1 MAYLFRGNTLKR
13 IQRIL
18 LNAGLIISMCV
29 GIWHFFVPYMYRWY
43 SYLPNAPR
51 EIIVSID
58 WINFFFSLLL
68 SGISIL
74 LIVNQK
80 LITSIKTKQYIV
92 FILYWFLHGFQE

>member
-68 SGISIL
+68 SKINIL

-80 LITSIKTKQYIV
+80 IITSKNKAIYSFYSLLIFT
-92 FILYWFLHGFQE
+92 

>member
-1 MAYLFRGNTLKR
+1 MKR

-68 SGISIL
+68 SKINIL

-80 LITSIKTKQYIV
+80 LITSKNKAIYSFYSLLIFT
-92 FILYWFLHGFQE
+92 

>member
-68 SGISIL
+68 SKINIL

-80 LITSIKTKQYIV
+80 LITSKNKAIYSFYSLLIFT
-92 FILYWFLHGFQE
+92 